1 MSTIAYIAV
10 WFFILLMML
19 VMWKSLLTLLDRT
32 LNPAVDTFAL
42 DAGLLAQRLVF
53 SPNGLGAVDELTGRP
68 LAGMIDGA
76 KLKNI
81 AALEQAL
88 NNVAASQTVAAKITI
103 KASTPV
109 IAHYNKIWYARWAP
123 LVGGQG
129 PGSAVSTTIQMMV
142 LLRENNLAVPAQIE
156 VEVVRLRQ

>member
-1 MSTIAYIAV
+1 MKNSHTHFSKQRKHWLCEVSRKRGMSTIAYIAV

-88 NNVAASQTVAAKITI
+88 NNVAASQTVA
-103 KASTPV
+103 
-109 IAHYNKIWYARWAP
+109 
-123 LVGGQG
+123 
-129 PGSAVSTTIQMMV
+129 
-142 LLRENNLAVPAQIE
+142 
-156 VEVVRLRQ
+156 